1 MSTVKYIESTY
12 YSRQSDNTYQRQF
25 TFEIDGELYCFTII
39 IPGELWNISITKAT
53 TYWLSRAKKGEIR
66 NISWGT
72 LKKEKIEPSIS
83 MNIREYSSNQEDEEE
98 ISLEDIP
105 MDISNSNIIDTTKD
119 ILDESDS
126 TSSIVEKGYHCNIC
140 NKKYSFKSSLSR
152 HKKICLLKKE
162 AEPSLLLEE
171 EPSPSVPPEEETTSF
186 HPTSAL
192 VNNNGQNV
200 TVMNIQNNVNIR
212 SLGKENPRWLTSNL
226 LFQVLSD
233 IPSAIPRLM
242 EFKHFNDA
250 FPENKNI
257 RIDTRRTIDKR
268 LQVFDTGRWRVKDS
282 KQTFY
287 KVLIDIYDILSDALE
302 NDLSEPEQTDDD
314 IPDEE
319 RLHIFNE
326 LTKLKGNARFIQKLE
341 KIRPIWE
348 DFREKIDDHEQ
359 RNDLWE
365 DLKTLLLD
373 RRLAIEQG
381 FD

>member
-1 MSTVKYIESTY
+1 MKYIDSTY
-12 YSRQSDNTYQRQF
+12 YSRQVDNTYQRQF
-25 TFEIDGELYCFTII
+25 TFEIEGDLYCYTII
-39 IPGELWNISITKAT
+39 VPPEKWDISISKAT
-53 TYWLSRAKKGEIR
+53 TYWLSRAKKGDFR

-72 LKKEKIEPSIS
+72 IKKEKVDPSQGI
-83 MNIREYSSNQEDEEE
+83 NIREYSLQQGDDITIDGN
-98 ISLEDIP
+98 IPIDIP
-105 MDISNSNIIDTTKD
+105 IKEKLEETP
-119 ILDESDS
+119 DESDS
-126 TSSIVEKGYHCNIC
+126 TSSIVEKGFYCNIC

-152 HKKICLLKKE
+152 HKKMCLLKKE
-162 AEPSLLLEE
+162 TEPSPPPDE
-171 EPSPSVPPEEETTSF
+171 EPSPSVPPEEETSSF

-242 EFKHFNDA
+242 EFKHFNDD

-326 LTKLKGNARFIQKLE
+326 LTKLKANARFIQKLE

>member
-1 MSTVKYIESTY
+1 MKYIESTY
-12 YSRQSDNTYQRQF
+12 YSRQADNTYHRQF
-25 TFEIDGELYCFTII
+25 TFEIDGELYSFTII
-39 IPGELWNISITKAT
+39 VPPEKWDISISKAT
-53 TYWLSRAKKGEIR
+53 TYWLSRAKKGDFK

-72 LKKEKIEPSIS
+72 IKKERIEPSIS
-83 MNIREYSSNQEDEEE
+83 MNIREYSSKQEDEEE
-98 ISLEDIP
+98 ISIENIA
-105 MDISNSNIIDTTKD
+105 MDISNNNLID
-119 ILDESDS
+119 IPDESDS
-126 TSSIVEKGYHCNIC
+126 TSSILEKGYHCNIC

-152 HKKICLLKKE
+152 HRKMCLLKKE
-162 AEPSLLLEE
+162 AEPSLPTEE
-171 EPSPSVPPEEETTSF
+171 EPSPSIPPEEESSSF

-242 EFKHFNDA
+242 EFKHFNDE